1 MNVVAGV
8 KILVLDDDE
17 DVCQTITGIASL
29 TGYDARW
36 TTDSAAC
43 FSMLQHW
50 SPDILLL
57 DLAMPGMDGIDT
69 LRTLAR
75 KGSSTK
81 VIIVSGLGSRV
92 LEAAARAA
100 QESGLHVAGVLGKPF
115 SPTRLREILKIA
127 IAAGPVT
134 ALAAQ
139 GTRVQ
144 AELAITAARI
154 EKALD
159 RREFELYF
167 QPKIECS
174 TRTVIGFEGLARW
187 QDPEVGLIMPDAFIP
202 VAEAGSTIRRLT
214 AQLAERALD
223 WLGAHSALSQLTLA
237 LNISPRTLVDPE
249 FPGWIQGQCVRR
261 GVLPRQLVLEV
272 TETANM
278 QNPLM
283 TLELLTQFRIHGF
296 KLSIDDFGVGYS
308 SLVQLARL
316 PFSEMK
322 IDKSFVMAARMDQEA
337 QKIIVAIVGLA
348 HALGLSVTAEGVED
362 LWVLDFLRDV
372 GCDHAQGYLIG
383 RPMPADL
390 VEDWLKRWN
399 PQQGA
404 Y

>member
-1 MNVVAGV
+1 MNVASGV
-8 KILVLDDDE
+8 KVLVLDDDE
-17 DVCQTITGIASL
+17 DVCQTIAGIAGL
-29 TGYDARW
+29 TGYDTRW
-36 TTDSAAC
+36 TTDSNAC
-43 FSMLQHW
+43 FSMLLKW

-69 LRTLAR
+69 LRMLAR
-75 KGSSTK
+75 NGTSTR
-81 VIIVSGLGSRV
+81 VIIVSGLGSRI

-100 QESGLHVAGVLGKPF
+100 QESGLQVAGVLGKPF
-115 SPTRLREILKIA
+115 SPARLREVLSS
-127 IAAGPVT
+127 
-134 ALAAQ
+134 
-139 GTRVQ
+139 
-144 AELAITAARI
+144 AITASPFARSAGPADKQLGQPAITATRI

-174 TRTVIGFEGLARW
+174 TRQVIGFEGLARW
-187 QDPEVGLIMPDAFIP
+187 RDPDLGLLMPDVFIP
-202 VAEAGSTIRRLT
+202 VAEAGSTIGRMT
-214 AQLAERALD
+214 AQLAEQALD
-223 WLGAHSALSQLTLA
+223 WLGAQKIHSQLTLA

-249 FPGWIQGQCVRR
+249 FPGWIEGQCVRR
-261 GVLPRQLVLEV
+261 GVQPTQLVLEV

-296 KLSIDDFGVGYS
+296 RLSIDDFGVGYS

-322 IDKSFVMAARMDQEA
+322 IDKSFVMVARADQEA

-362 LWVLDFLRDV
+362 TWVLDFLRDV

-390 VEDWLKRWN
+390 VDDWLKRWT
-399 PQQGA
+399 PPQGA
-404 Y
+404 